1 MESFAGIL
9 LVVMPS
15 NGAMAN
21 EAITKK
27 SGYRYACAMTSGYQ
41 TKAIFVRFL
50 NVLAQR
56 SADRTPKIGK
66 GPGAGTGPFVG
77 TGSGSSVVVP
87 GGTLAPPN
95 GSPTKVGRPF
105 GKVEDAVRSAS
116 RADWTAKPSLKTN
129 ENKLPISSDG
139 VAPKLSI
146 LLNKSMSTPKR
157 NLSPDLKALS
167 ANVSVI
173 DDCPLRAALPP
184 TRVISEAKRPFRS
197 PAEIAKGEELLPG
210 EISVESK
217 NALTGVRSTLRLF
230 RKTLLAPPLL
240 NFTRKKS
247 FESNGVEPRV
257 SIKTLGTGAR
267 KGLVSNLVF

>member
-1 MESFAGIL
+1 
-9 LVVMPS
+9 
-15 NGAMAN
+15 MAF
-21 EAITKK
+21 
-27 SGYRYACAMTSGYQ
+27 GYQ
-41 TKAIFVRFL
+41 SRAIFVRFL

-56 SADRTPKIGK
+56 SADRTPSTGN
-66 GPGAGTGPFVG
+66 GAGVGTRPFVG
-77 TGSGSSVVVP
+77 TGSGSSVMVP
-87 GGTLAPPN
+87 GDTLTPPD

-105 GKVEDAVRSAS
+105 GKVEEAVRSAS

-146 LLNKSMSTPKR
+146 PLNKSMSTPKR
-157 NLSPDLKALS
+157 KLSPALKALS

-173 DDCPLRAALPP
+173 DCCPFRAALPP
-184 TRVISEAKRPFRS
+184 ARVISEAERPIRS
-197 PAEIAKGEELLPG
+197 AAEIARGDEELPG
-210 EISVESK
+210 EILVESK

-247 FESNGVEPRV
+247 FESKGVEPRV
-257 SIKTLGTGAR
+257 SINTSGTGAR
-267 KGLVSNLVF
+267 KGLANNLVF